1 MPTPPPATP
10 IGSDPFAARPRRA
23 RLREHVPILAV
34 IALGGAIGATA
45 RYAASLLWPTAPR
58 AFPWT
63 VLLVNITGCAA
74 MGALMVL
81 IVEVWTAQRLLRPFL
96 GTGVL
101 GGYTTFSTYAAG
113 FHHLVDTRH
122 AAAGLIYLAATP
134 ILALTATWTTA
145 TLTHTLIDR
154 RTR

>member
-1 MPTPPPATP
+1 MPTPSPATTA
-10 IGSDPFAARPRRA
+10 GSDPFATRPRRA
-23 RLREHVPILAV
+23 RLREHAPVLAV

-45 RYAASLLWPTAPR
+45 RYAAALRWPTAPG

-63 VLLVNITGCAA
+63 VLLVNITGCAV

-81 IVEVWTAQRLLRPFL
+81 IAEVWTGQRLLRPFL

-101 GGYTTFSTYAAG
+101 GGYTTFSTYAAD
-113 FHHLVDTRH
+113 FHRLVDTRH

-134 ILALTATWTTA
+134 ILALTATWTAA
-145 TLTHTLIDR
+145 TLTHTFIDR